1 MTLARRRAGAFVGS
15 LAPGLVD
22 QALASGVNF
31 LTLILV
37 ARAVGP
43 REFGYF
49 ALLFT
54 LLQSLGALQLALV
67 TRPHNVLA
75 AARRGADYVRFT
87 TTTLVCQLVFTAAA
101 VIALLVGGAVAGAV
115 GFGATTLVFVAAPTL
130 LAWQLQELGRR
141 ILYTE
146 GRLGGALANDLVSY
160 GGQAIAFVLLYADG
174 GLTAARALAVVA
186 VTSAVAC
193 GVLVV
198 QLRSSLGR
206 AVDRAALRELW
217 RFGRWLGAAEGAY
230 WFESQYYV
238 YLVAAM
244 ITPAAAGILKAAQT
258 LLGPVSVFLAFFVN
272 YLPVR
277 FARRTAA
284 GSPALIRD
292 GLVLTV
298 PPVVAYGLLVAVA
311 APWLLRTVYGA
322 QYAHDANV
330 VRLFALYYVLL
341 ANSDVVVAALSARR
355 LTRRIFAGHIVG
367 AAVSV
372 AVGWALVRAFGVAGA
387 VGGMLVAIGAA
398 VAVFVSDRVQARART
413 TAA

>member
-1 MTLARRRAGAFVGS
+1 VIARRARAFPGS
-15 LAPGLVD
+15 LAPGLAD

-54 LLQSLGALQLALV
+54 ALQSLGALQLALV

-75 AARRGADYVRFT
+75 AARRGVDYVRFT
-87 TTTLVCQLVFTAAA
+87 TTTVGYQLAFTATA
-101 VIALLVGGAVAGAV
+101 VVALLVGGAVVDAA
-115 GFGATTLVFVAAPTL
+115 GFGATTLVFLAAPTL

-146 GRLGGALANDLVSY
+146 GRLRGALANDLVSY
-160 GGQAIAFVLLYADG
+160 GGQAIAFVLLSAYGA
-174 GLTAARALAVVA
+174 LTSVRALAVIA
-186 VTSAVAC
+186 VTSVIAC
-193 GVLVV
+193 VLLVV
-198 QLRSSLGR
+198 QLRGSLGR

-217 RFGRWLGAAEGAY
+217 HFGRWLGAAEGAY

-277 FARRTAA
+277 FARRVDS
-284 GSPALIRD
+284 GSQTLIRD

-298 PPVVAYGLLVAVA
+298 APVVAYGLLVVLA

-330 VRLFALYYVLL
+330 VRLFALYYVCL

-355 LTRRIFAGHIVG
+355 RTRRIFAGHVVG

-372 AVGWALVRAFGVAGA
+372 AVGWALVRAFGVTGA

-398 VAVFVSDRVQARART
+398 VVVFVSDRVPARTRT